1 VVTRW
6 VGPDGRRCRP
16 GTPGARKVREESR
29 KWYAFGLPG
38 RSSPV
43 PLATNRRV
51 AEALFAR
58 LVAGGEAEA
67 AGLTPESRVQTVEEL
82 AEQWRQELL
91 DAGNTATH
99 CDRYQSRVLSVCR
112 ARDWRFARQIT
123 AAGVQAEL
131 AARMRAEGADNIGP
145 QTRNH
150 YVTALRAFVRWLA
163 GRGRRLVPADLLDGL
178 EMLPVEVDLRH
189 ARRSLTVEELGRL
202 LVGTMDSGQDLRGL
216 SAARRHLLYATACAT
231 GFRAGE
237 LASLTP
243 NHLDL
248 DGAGPAA
255 LMPARRGKARRTA
268 RQPLPPDVAA
278 LLRSHVAGLD
288 DAARLWPGN
297 WHERAAEMLALD
309 LERVGIPYAIDT
321 PDGPLYADF
330 HALRH
335 TYVSLLEAA
344 GVSLRD
350 AMQLARHTDPR
361 LTLARYGRSRAEE
374 LARAVQGLPVL
385 GQPAAPDDAAEAIL
399 ASWVVMGWAWFLAF
413 GCPTGC
419 PPGCPPDSTPS

>member
-1 VVTRW
+1 M
-6 VGPDGRRCRP
+6 
-16 GTPGARKVREESR
+16 
-29 KWYAFGLPG
+29 
-38 RSSPV
+38 
-43 PLATNRRV
+43 
-51 AEALFAR
+51 
-58 LVAGGEAEA
+58 
-67 AGLTPESRVQTVEEL
+67 
-82 AEQWRQELL
+82 L

-112 ARDWRFARQIT
+112 ARDWRFPRQIA

-131 AARMRAEGADNIGP
+131 AARMRAAGPDNIGP

-178 EMLPVEVDLRH
+178 EMMPVEVDLRH

-202 LVGTMDSGQDLRGL
+202 LVGTLDSGQDLRGL
-216 SAARRHLLYATACAT
+216 SAAQRHLLYAAACAT
-231 GFRAGE
+231 GFRVAE

-243 NHLDL
+243 AHLDL
-248 DGAGPAA
+248 DGARAAA

-268 RQPLPPDVAA
+268 RQPLPLDVAA
-278 LLRSHVAGLD
+278 LLRTRVADLGGND
-288 DAARLWPGN
+288 RLWPGN
-297 WHERAAEMLALD
+297 WHERAAEMLAMD
-309 LERVGIPYAIDT
+309 LERVGIPYAVDT

-385 GQPAAPDDAAEAIL
+385 GQPATPGEDFEAVL
-399 ASWVVMGWAWFLAF
+399 VGWVVMGWAWFLAF
-413 GCPTGC
+413 GCP
-419 PPGCPPDSTPS
+419 PGCPPDSTPS